1 MAKKKAMQKKGSK
14 KQAPGTKR
22 GPTIVKKK
30 AAKKVAT
37 KKGTTRKKVV
47 KKGTAAKKSVQKKAA
62 VKKSAAKKPVKAT
75 RQATRKQPAGGTLA
89 LEEIKIVGGPLFLST
104 HAEVDQAEE
113 EFGLRFPSGYR
124 EYVTQLGDG
133 IFGGYYVRVYPPK
146 RLLSGENNVRE
157 WRERINEYWFWDE
170 GEQLLPKPQALE
182 SVIIGDTLDGDE
194 LVVHPSNPE
203 RIYVLPR
210 YQEQAYH
217 AGDGLLAA
225 LEWLSS
231 AGILTEAYEQR
242 EFEPADSSQRREGV
256 E

>member
-1 MAKKKAMQKKGSK
+1 MAKKAAKKKGAK

-22 GPTIVKKK
+22 GSAMVKKK

-37 KKGTTRKKVV
+37 KKGTTRKKVA
-47 KKGTAAKKSVQKKAA
+47 KKATAAKKSVQKKAA
-62 VKKSAAKKPVKAT
+62 PKKSSAKKPVKAA
-75 RQATRKQPAGGTLA
+75 RQAAAKKGPAGRTLS
-89 LEEIKIVGGPLFLST
+89 LEDIKIIGRPLFLST
-104 HAEVDQAEE
+104 HEEVDQAEK
-113 EFGLRFPSGYR
+113 EFGLQFPSGYR
-124 EYVTQLGDG
+124 EYVTRLGDG

-146 RLLSGENNVRE
+146 RLLAGENNVRE
-157 WRERINEYWFWDE
+157 WRERINEYWFWDQ
-170 GEQLLPKPQALE
+170 GEPLLPKPQALE

-210 YQEQAYH
+210 YQEEAYH

-242 EFEPADSSQRREGV
+242 EFEPADSSKPREG
-256 E
+256 